1 MKKKLSLLMVALIA
15 VAAYAV
21 HRAGEA
27 AQEVIYALATGDTFT
42 SGQTV
47 EVKNGDEVVA
57 TITYG
62 ETGGEAFKAAKEAK
76 GDAAVEDFAAY
87 TEGNGTNGNKTGGT
101 FYTIKPVYDGEVS
114 VAVILNADKE
124 FYVLED
130 GTALEAYNGIKV
142 SEKYYG
148 TYTFSVTAN
157 KSYKFYCSG
166 SKLSFYGF
174 KYKYNAS
181 SPDDGTVAT
190 ISELV
195 KLEDKAAFTFT
206 GTAYVVAKPT
216 DQYVYIKDDTGS
228 SLIYDKEKNKTQDLG
243 VGVAIAPNWT
253 GTVSIYNGLF
263 EVVPDAALTVNGT
276 SAIQVTYDEA
286 TLADITAANVNKI
299 VKLTDVTVAAI
310 NGKNFKI
317 KKGDATIAGYNQFAV
332 EGLANGL
339 VCAEMVGAIGC
350 YNDNIQFQP
359 ISFTVGTPAPEP
371 VDVTISPASGDISAA
386 LLEATELCAAKNIT
400 INLTAGGVYTISSSI
415 NAPASVTINGNGATI
430 DASTL
435 TTPMIKMAASAE
447 APTEITKVDGISFKD
462 VTVKGLKKAL
472 FYSTQKKYDI
482 AAFTIENCVIELA
495 ANVTTIDFTKGS
507 AARVINVTK
516 STIYAPT
523 ATTKSF
529 YSSQSGEKVIELD
542 ANATQTFAFNNNTIY
557 NLAKGNNFFT
567 HRQNSQKWLAYT
579 ATNNIFVNVG
589 KSGQVMQG
597 MNGGGQSTNPTW
609 IADGNAFNFDGA
621 DTSGNEHPSASSDDV
636 VKNSVA
642 GVMAFTSTETPD
654 FGGTFELA
662 EGATAPSALGD
673 PRWSITFAAASVVLW
688 SSEEPVA
695 MPSDWSGSTIQI
707 AAEKLADANVGDILH
722 VAVEGVTATDLWGA
736 QVAPYDG
743 AWHQLENGV
752 PVGGG
757 NVTDAAF
764 VVTGDML
771 KLMKANGLQMFG
783 AGYST
788 KKISLEPGV
797 CTGSENSVWVGDVTL
812 NWTQATVQKFHFIN
826 TDVKAGDIIKLTY
839 ESTGTPNIM
848 LVYGWGETDKY
859 GTFYDVPT
867 AEYVVKEADVAI
879 LKDKGLIVN
888 AAGIRLTQIELIPKP
903 DTYVVAGNL
912 AAIFGTAWD
921 ATNEYNKMTKNADG
935 TYSMSYTVEQ
945 AYSGVQLKVVKN
957 GSEWYG
963 DANGNNVTFNL
974 TGAGEFTVTYN
985 PTTNEVTVTGDN
997 VQSVTFEYTDVYAV
1011 GNGSGNWLNGKLWDQ
1026 AAAENKM
1033 TKVSDGVFEITYQNV
1048 PAGGPYQVKFAFD
1061 GSWTYNFGGTF
1072 ATFNEATDAVWD
1084 GGNIEFNLANAGD
1097 VTLRLDLTGFDFST
1111 KQGAKFT
1118 ITGGEDSY
1126 VVAGAVGEKDG
1137 GAKDFMFGTAWD
1149 ATAEAN
1155 KMTKN
1160 EDTGLYEKTFEG
1172 VAFEA
1177 AATISYKIV
1186 KNGSTW
1192 IPDGDNQTC
1201 EIPAAG
1207 TYNIVATFNPETKEA
1222 TMTATAAGPQTIDV
1236 EIKNLAGGSSIT
1248 AAITEAAKGGIVK
1261 NLTLSLKGGA
1271 YTVEAPIE
1279 TAGNVSIS
1287 GNGTIDASALAG
1299 DAFIVLNGTEE
1310 FAKKADGTDSDHKL
1324 VNSVKVSGVT
1334 VTGLTTAFIKDAQ
1347 KTLLEEL
1354 TVENCVIEMPAA
1366 GKNFID
1372 FSGKGYVGNVKVSK
1386 STIWAKGKNTGFFAQ
1401 YGSRPKN
1408 VDGNDASLLQQFDV
1422 KSSTIVNIA
1431 NGKNFCDLK
1440 QNGTAQNVYYIL
1452 ENIFVDC
1459 GKSGQTVV
1467 GFNRGQTS
1475 ATPVWD
1481 VDGNTFMF
1489 GGASTNA
1496 AEVEKAGKK
1505 DGEDIVQ
1512 NCVEGDPE
1520 FKDAANGDFTVGDQ
1534 APQQLTRTGDP
1545 RWLGIYKPEAVTAA
1559 IELTPLDGA
1568 DLAMDLAEAYQEQGL
1583 APAYITIN
1591 LLPGGHYTVSQPMEI
1606 NATINI
1612 IGDEANPAT
1621 IDLND
1626 CSGAMV
1632 QYSSTIAPAFTVN
1645 NLGFYEQP
1653 FNVVFKN
1660 VIFSRVKN
1668 QLFYANK
1675 QKYLVEYFTFE
1686 NCLAE
1691 YLGGSKTIFD
1701 FNGGGVVENLTI
1713 NNSTIYGNSNDGMK
1727 HEGAL
1732 FSSQSGNKVID
1743 AGPDKIQTFTI
1754 TNSTLYNIANG
1765 KNVMTHRQNSQIYLT
1780 YVVKNNVIFNCGKK
1794 GQFCQGL
1801 NGGGNSANPMYY
1813 VHYNSFMW
1821 YADGVLA
1828 DVDDTCGDKNPNVVT
1843 ASWKNTYPESAV
1855 TDVFPKFF
1863 GTDEIGQYNNFF
1875 RGNFTVA
1882 DGSVQKTNSVGD
1894 PRWLKSDN
1902 EYTDIQGISADKMME
1917 GAWYTIQ
1924 GVRVDQPT
1932 KGLYIHNGKKVVLK

>member
-15 VAAYAV
+15 VAAFAV
-21 HRAGEA
+21 QQARR
-27 AQEVIYALATGDTFT
+27 TGSESSYTIVFKEWVGHTDGDNTSQVSSLEDLIADGADYVESFTKSNVYQAREGRGIKLGTSSKTGYLTLKLNTPIKPTKVVVSARGYSDSEKTLKLFDTEFDNLT
-42 SGQTV
+42 TEFADYTVTFDGQT
-47 EVKNGDEVVA
+47 EISQITFGTTAKRSYVKSVTVYYEG
-57 TITYG
+57 G
-62 ETGGEAFKAAKEAK
+62 ETP
-76 GDAAVEDFAAY
+76 AV
-87 TEGNGTNGNKTGGT
+87 
-101 FYTIKPVYDGEVS
+101 
-114 VAVILNADKE
+114 
-124 FYVLED
+124 
-130 GTALEAYNGIKV
+130 
-142 SEKYYG
+142 
-148 TYTFSVTAN
+148 
-157 KSYKFYCSG
+157 
-166 SKLSFYGF
+166 
-174 KYKYNAS
+174 
-181 SPDDGTVAT
+181 TVAT
-190 ISELV
+190 PSITGTTPFVGSTEVTIATETEGAKIYYTTDGTDPTTGSTEYTAAFSITETTTVKAIAAKDGASSAVASKEFTAIPSVATVAELNA
-195 KLEDKAAFTFT
+195 LADKAAFAFT
-206 GTAYVVAKPT
+206 GNAIVVAKPKSGSKVYT
-216 DQYVYIKDDTGS
+216 YIKDNTGA
-228 SLIYDKEKNKTQDLG
+228 SLIYDVDGSKTQDLG
-243 VGVAIAPNWT
+243 IGVTIAANWT
-253 GTVSIYNGLF
+253 GKVSIYKKLF
-263 EVVPDAALTVNGT
+263 EAVPDAALTTNGL
-276 SAIQVTYDEA
+276 SVVQVTYDEIE
-286 TLADITAANVNKI
+286 LADVVEANVNK
-299 VKLTDVTVAAI
+299 VVTLKGVTYTLGE
-310 NGKNFKI
+310 GKNISITKE
-317 KKGDATIAGYNQFAV
+317 GNEMVVAGYNQF
-332 EGLANGL
+332 GLEIADPEDGKTYD
-339 VCAEMVGAIGC
+339 MIGAIGR

-359 ISFTVGTPAPEP
+359 IEIKEHVNDGPQDITIAPE
-371 VDVTISPASGDISAA
+371 SGDISTA
-386 LLEATELCAAKNIT
+386 LATATEGKQVKDIT
-400 INLTAGGVYTISSSI
+400 INLAQGGAYTVS
-415 NAPASVTINGNGATI
+415 APIVAPGSVTINGNGATI
-430 DASTL
+430 DAANFAGDA
-435 TTPMIKMAASAE
+435 IVKMAASAE

-462 VTVKGLKKAL
+462 MTVKGLKKAL

-482 AAFTIENCVIELA
+482 AAFTIDNCVIELA
-495 ANVTTIDFTKGS
+495 ADVITIDFTKGS

-529 YSSQSGEKVIELD
+529 YSSQSGEKVTELD

-557 NLAKGNNFFT
+557 NLAKGKNFFT

-589 KSGQVMQG
+589 KSGQVMRG

-673 PRWSITFAAASVVLW
+673 PRWSITF
-688 SSEEPVA
+688 
-695 MPSDWSGSTIQI
+695 
-707 AAEKLADANVGDILH
+707 KN
-722 VAVEGVTATDLWGA
+722 
-736 QVAPYDG
+736 
-743 AWHQLENGV
+743 
-752 PVGGG
+752 
-757 NVTDAAF
+757 
-764 VVTGDML
+764 
-771 KLMKANGLQMFG
+771 
-783 AGYST
+783 
-788 KKISLEPGV
+788 
-797 CTGSENSVWVGDVTL
+797 
-812 NWTQATVQKFHFIN
+812 
-826 TDVKAGDIIKLTY
+826 
-839 ESTGTPNIM
+839 
-848 LVYGWGETDKY
+848 
-859 GTFYDVPT
+859 
-867 AEYVVKEADVAI
+867 
-879 LKDKGLIVN
+879 
-888 AAGIRLTQIELIPKP
+888 P

-1072 ATFNEATDAVWD
+1072 SAFNEATDAVWD
-1084 GGNIEFNLANAGD
+1084 GDNITFGLAEASD
-1097 VTLRLDLTGFDFST
+1097 VTVRLDLTGFDFST

-1126 VVAGAVGEKDG
+1126 VVAGAVGEKDS

-1155 KMTKN
+1155 KLTKN
-1160 EDTGLYEKTFEG
+1160 EETGLYEKTYEG
-1172 VAFEA
+1172 VAFEE

-1201 EIPAAG
+1201 AITEPG
-1207 TYNIVATFNPETKEA
+1207 TYNIVVTFNPETKEA
-1222 TMTATAAGPQTIDV
+1222 TMTATAAGPQYVDV
-1236 EIKNLAGGSSIT
+1236 NVDMDSSMSIT
-1248 AAITEAAKGGIVK
+1248 QGLNAILQGKPAGNVNI
-1261 NLTLSLKGGA
+1261 LLKGEYQ
-1271 YTVEAPIE
+1271 YTIEAPIE
-1279 TAGNVSIS
+1279 AAGKVTI
-1287 GNGTIDASALAG
+1287 NGRGAKIDASALTG
-1299 DAFIVLNGTEE
+1299 DAFIVLNGTTEL
-1310 FAKKADGTDSDHKL
+1310 AKNADGTDSDHKH
-1324 VNSVKVSGVT
+1324 VSSVVVENAT
-1334 VTGLTTAFIKDAQ
+1334 ITGLTTAFVKDAQ
-1347 KTLLEEL
+1347 KTLLDEL
-1354 TVENCVIEMPAA
+1354 TVDNSIIEMPASN
-1366 GKNFID
+1366 KNFID
-1372 FSGKGYVGNVKVSK
+1372 FNSKGYVGNVKVSK
-1386 STIWAKGKNTGFFAQ
+1386 STIWAKDKNTGFFAQ

-1408 VDGNDASLLQQFDV
+1408 VDGSLLQQFDV
-1422 KSSTIVNIA
+1422 QNSTIVNIA

-1440 QNGTAQNVYYIL
+1440 QNGTAQNVYTIKN
-1452 ENIFVDC
+1452 NIFTDC

-1467 GFNRGQTS
+1467 GFNKGQPS

-1496 AEVEKAGKK
+1496 AEVEKAGQK

-1520 FKDAANGDFTVGDQ
+1520 FKDAANGDFTVGEHAQ
-1534 APQQLTRTGDP
+1534 QQLTRTGDP
-1545 RWLGIYKPEAVTAA
+1545 RWLAIYVPEGVTAP
-1559 IELTPLDGA
+1559 IELTPQDGA
-1568 DLAMDLAEAYQEQGL
+1568 DLAMDLAEAYLEQGL

-1591 LLPGGHYTVSQPMEI
+1591 LLPGAHYTVSQPMEI

-1626 CSGAMV
+1626 CSGPMV

-1645 NLGFYEQP
+1645 NYGFYEEP
-1653 FNVVFKN
+1653 FNVIFKN
-1660 VIFSRVKN
+1660 VIFARAKN

-1686 NCLAE
+1686 NCIAE

-1701 FNGGGVVENLTI
+1701 FSGGGVVDNFTI

-1727 HEGAL
+1727 HTGAL
-1732 FSSQSGNKVID
+1732 YSSQSGDKATA
-1743 AGPDKIQTFTI
+1743 AGLTEQKFNI

-1765 KNVMTHRQNSQIYLT
+1765 KNVMNHRQTGQTWLT
-1780 YVVKNNVIFNCGKK
+1780 FTVKNNVVFNCGKK

-1801 NGGGNSANPMYY
+1801 NGGQDSENPMFY

-1828 DVDDTCGDKNPNVVT
+1828 DIDDTCGSKNPNVVT
-1843 ASWKNTYPESAV
+1843 ASWKNTYPESAI

-1863 GTDEIGQYNNFF
+1863 HKDEIGQYIDSF

-1882 DGSVQKTNSVGD
+1882 EGSVQKTNSVGD
-1894 PRWLKSDN
+1894 PRWLKSNN
-1902 EYTDIQGISADKMME
+1902 EYTDIQGVNADKLTE
-1917 GAWYTIQ
+1917 GEWYTIQ

-1932 KGLYIHNGKKVVLK
+1932 KGLYIHNGRKVVLK